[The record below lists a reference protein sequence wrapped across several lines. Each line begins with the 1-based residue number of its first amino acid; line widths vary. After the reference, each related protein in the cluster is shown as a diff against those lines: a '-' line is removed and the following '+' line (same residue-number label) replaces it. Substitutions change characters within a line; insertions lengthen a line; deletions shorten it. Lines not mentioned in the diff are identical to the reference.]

1 MTGNYNSRAMVLMRG
16 TVLLVLA
23 LGAAAAVPGQAQR
36 GTFRASVDLVTL
48 SATVTGPGGRYI
60 SDLDAG
66 DFTILEDGR
75 KQDISL
81 FERTRTPLAV
91 SLLIDS
97 SGSMSREMPMAR
109 RAASE
114 FVARLRPDDVAS
126 IVDFNRRVQ
135 VLQPFTDDR
144 AALERAIQRLVARG
158 TTSMFNAI
166 YIALRDHSALPR
178 PDGDEIRRDVI
189 VVLSDG
195 DDTYSLLPYE
205 EVLDLAKRSETAIYT
220 IGLRPEDQ
228 NRATFKEA
236 EYVLRK
242 LAQETGGQSFFPTN
256 VNDLP
261 KIYDT
266 ISQELSTMYTLAYAS
281 RNPRR
286 DGAWR
291 RIVVRV
297 TRPGLTTRTR
307 QGYYAPG
314 ARGS

>member
-81 FERTRTPLAV
+81 FERTRSPLAV

-144 AALERAIQRLVARG
+144 AALERAIQRVVARG

-166 YIALRDHSALPR
+166 YIALRDHSALPM
-178 PDGDEIRRDVI
+178 PAGDEIRRDVI

-195 DDTYSLLPYE
+195 DDTSSLVTHDQL
-205 EVLDLAKRSETAIYT
+205 LDGAKRSPTVIYA
-220 IGLRPEDQ
+220 IGLGIGDPRTRRGPTPPEY
-228 NRATFKEA
+228 A
-236 EYVLRK
+236 LRS
-242 LAQETGGQSFFPTN
+242 LAFETGGRLF
-256 VNDLP
+256 LP
-261 KIYDT
+261 KDANALSGVYKE
-266 ISQELSTMYTLAYAS
+266 ISDELAS
-281 RNPRR
+281 QYVLGYVSNNTSARS
-286 DGAWR
+286 AWR
-291 RIVVRV
+291 AVSVRIGRPEMHAR
-297 TRPGLTTRTR
+297 TRPG
-307 QGYYAPG
+307 YYSASR
-314 ARGS
+314 AQ

>member
-1 MTGNYNSRAMVLMRG
+1 MRPL
-16 TVLLVLA
+16 VVVLA
-23 LGAAAAVPGQAQR
+23 LAAAVTAGEVRAQR
-36 GTFRASVDLVTL
+36 GTFRASIDLVTL
-48 SATVTGPGGRYI
+48 SVTVTGPGGRYI

-81 FERTRTPLAV
+81 FERAKSPLAV

-144 AALERAIQRLVARG
+144 AALERAIQRVVARG

-166 YIALRDHSALPR
+166 YIALRDHSALPM
-178 PDGDEIRRDVI
+178 PAGDEIRRDVI

-195 DDTYSLLPYE
+195 DDTSSLVPHTQL
-205 EVLDLAKRSETAIYT
+205 LDAAKRSRTA
-220 IGLRPEDQ
+220 
-228 NRATFKEA
+228 F
-236 EYVLRK
+236 
-242 LAQETGGQSFFPTN
+242 
-256 VNDLP
+256 
-261 KIYDT
+261 
-266 ISQELSTMYTLAYAS
+266 
-281 RNPRR
+281 
-286 DGAWR
+286 
-291 RIVVRV
+291 
-297 TRPGLTTRTR
+297 
-307 QGYYAPG
+307 
-314 ARGS
+314 